1 MTGNTTSHRGKQTN
15 TVEDATISALPL
27 LPAQM
32 EDLHIPFSN
41 QAAFWRPRHAA
52 ASPMLGHVPF
62 LFWLMGTV
70 RPRIVM
76 QSDVGDGVVYMA
88 LCQAADRL
96 GDSVM
101 CLGIQANEPLIPA
114 AMQEQHDTHYSD
126 FSELFHGN
134 LINAAQRFNGE
145 IDLLVLNK
153 AVDGHAM
160 DSLQNELLPR
170 LSDRA
175 VILLCHPRDVFP
187 DISVRNVL
195 LPKQTKPI
203 IIDPVSACGQE
214 IEVVLYGK
222 HQSERLKL
230 LADQHPGKPAYLA
243 TRQVFSR
250 LGQGVEAIQKVED
263 LRKER
268 DHLNNLFQSAQAAL
282 EQHEKELAAKSAE
295 ANSARASEAIEVSK
309 QAEVLGRLYDLG
321 RELSEKEREAAELA
335 IERSRL
341 EARIKE
347 VEILATAHSAEREAA
362 LEVQITNLRTEKAA
376 HRVAYD
382 KKIDEL
388 NAEMTAL
395 AADKTALEQELA
407 EARNAHEER
416 IHDIVVL
423 TKAYEKEK
431 QNPQS
436 MQKQATSQSLQM
448 EERIASVYRAAG
460 VEIGRVVM
468 ALLPKDKG
476 VVWKKGVPLGDK
488 AKILLANQIVD
499 PEWYLAQHPDVAA
512 AGMDPAVHYV
522 LHGAEEGRM
531 PRRILQEE

>member
-1 MTGNTTSHRGKQTN
+1 MTGNTTSHRGKQPN
-15 TVEDATISALPL
+15 TVEAATISALPL
-27 LPAQM
+27 LPAQI

-76 QSDVGDGVVYMA
+76 QSDIGDGVVYMA

-101 CLGIQANEPLIPA
+101 CLGIQANEPLIPP
-114 AMQEQHDTHYSD
+114 AMLEQHDTHYSD
-126 FSELFHGN
+126 FSELFHGS

-153 AVDGHAM
+153 AIDGHAM
-160 DSLQNELLPR
+160 ESLQNDLLPR

-175 VILLCHPRDVFP
+175 VILLCNPEDVFP

-203 IIDPVSACGQE
+203 VIDPVSAGGQK

-222 HQSERLKL
+222 HQSERLNL
-230 LADQHPGKPAYLA
+230 LADQHPGKPTYLA
-243 TRQVFSR
+243 TRQAFSR

-268 DHLNNLFQSAQAAL
+268 DHLNRLFQSAQAAL

-295 ANSARASEAIEVSK
+295 ANAARASEAVEVSR

-321 RELSEKEREAAELA
+321 RELSEKEREAADLA
-335 IERSRL
+335 TERSRL
-341 EARIKE
+341 EARIMD
-347 VEILATAHSAEREAA
+347 VEILSTAQIANLEA
-362 LEVQITNLRTEKAA
+362 EKAA
-376 HRVAYD
+376 HRVAFD
-382 KKIDEL
+382 KQLEEL
-388 NAEMTAL
+388 KAEMATL
-395 AADKTALEQELA
+395 AADKTALKQELA

-423 TKAYEKEK
+423 TKAYEKER
-431 QNPQS
+431 QSPQL
-436 MQKQATSQSLQM
+436 MQKQATSQILQM
-448 EERIASVYRAAG
+448 EERIASIHRAAG

-476 VVWKKGVPLGDK
+476 PFGRRVCRLW
-488 AKILLANQIVD
+488 IRRR
-499 PEWYLAQHPDVAA
+499 YLSQT
-512 AGMDPAVHYV
+512 
-522 LHGAEEGRM
+522 RS
-531 PRRILQEE
+531 

>member
-27 LPAQM
+27 LPAQI

-101 CLGIQANEPLIPA
+101 CLGIQANEPLIPT

-153 AVDGHAM
+153 AIDGHAM

-175 VILLCHPRDVFP
+175 VILLCHPGDVFP

-250 LGQGVEAIQKVED
+250 LGQGVEAIQNVED

-268 DHLNNLFQSAQAAL
+268 DHLSSLFQSAQAAL
-282 EQHEKELAAKSAE
+282 EKQENELTAKLAE
-295 ANSARASEAIEVSK
+295 ANAAKASEAVEVSR
-309 QAEVLGRLYDLG
+309 QAEALARLFDLG
-321 RELSEKEREAAELA
+321 RDLAEKEREVTDL
-335 IERSRL
+335 ITERSRL
-341 EARIKE
+341 EAKIEEGETRAKARTAEKE
-347 VEILATAHSAEREAA
+347 AEVKA
-362 LEVQITNLRTEKAA
+362 LEAQITNLRIEKS
-376 HRVAYD
+376 D
-382 KKIDEL
+382 IQ
-388 NAEMTAL
+388 
-395 AADKTALEQELA
+395 QELA
-407 EARNAHEER
+407 AARNAHQER
-416 IHDIVVL
+416 IQDIVVL
-423 TKAYEKEK
+423 TKAYEAEK
-431 QNPQS
+431 QNPQL
-436 MQKQATSQSLQM
+436 MQKQAALQTLQM
-448 EERIASVYRAAG
+448 EEKIASIYRAAG
-460 VEIGRVVM
+460 VEIGRVVR
-468 ALLPKDKG
+468 ALLPKGKG
-476 VVWKKGVPLGDK
+476 ILWKKGGRLEDK
-488 AKILLANQIVD
+488 AKILVANQIVD

-522 LHGAEEGRM
+522 LHGAEEGRIA
-531 PRRILQEE
+531 RRILEEESHRS